1 MNAFEN
7 AQRQLKAAQAAAQLT
22 DSQLDFL
29 SHPKR
34 AVHVSFPVKLDDGST
49 KYFQGFR
56 MLYND
61 LRGPGKGGIR
71 FHHHVDE
78 QEVKALSFWMT
89 IKNAVLDLPLGGGK
103 GGVIINPKEHSEAE
117 LERVARGFIRALHK
131 EVGPT
136 IDVPAPDVYTNPQVM
151 AWMLDEYETITGN
164 HAPGLITGKPI
175 ELGGSQARGYAT
187 AQGGAYVL
195 KDVAEEYDLDPFK
208 TRVVIQGFG
217 NAGMHMA
224 RILSEWNYKIIGI
237 SDSSTGLYDENGI
250 DIEKAMLHKQTKR
263 TLQGFA
269 AKEITNEELLAL
281 DCEVLVPAAL
291 ENAIT
296 EANADKVQA
305 KYLIELANGPVTPDA
320 DAILEKKGIIV
331 IPDVLANAGGVTV
344 SYFEWVQ
351 NNQGYYWTE
360 ERVLE
365 ELDKRM
371 DKSFKDML
379 ELVRENDVSW
389 RTAAFMLALKRLVI
403 AHELRGHGSAQ

>member
-7 AQRQLKAAQAAAQLT
+7 AQKQLESAKIAAKYTDNQLA
-22 DSQLDFL
+22 FL
-29 SHPKR
+29 AHPKR
-34 AVHVSFPVKLDDGST
+34 AVHVSFPVKMDDGT
-49 KYFQGFR
+49 TRFFQGFR

-78 QEVKALSFWMT
+78 HEVKALSFWMT

-103 GGVIINPKEHSEAE
+103 GGVIINPKEHSQTE
-117 LERVARGFIRALHK
+117 LERVSRGFIRALHG
-131 EVGPT
+131 VLGPE

-151 AWMLDEYETITGN
+151 AWMVDEYETITGK

-175 ELGGSQARGYAT
+175 ELGGSQARGYST

-195 KDVAEEYDLDPFK
+195 KDVAEEYNLDPFK

-224 RILSEWNYKIIGI
+224 RILREWNYKIIAI
-237 SDSSTGLYDENGI
+237 SDSSTALYDEQGI
-250 DIEKAMLHKQTKR
+250 NIDKAISHKQTKR
-263 TLQGFA
+263 SLKGFGT
-269 AKEITNEELLAL
+269 KEITNDALLAL
-281 DCEVLVPAAL
+281 DCEILVPAAL

-296 EANADKVQA
+296 KENANAVQA
-305 KYLIELANGPVTPDA
+305 KFLIELANGPVTPEA
-320 DAILEKKGIIV
+320 DEILNKKGVIV

-360 ERVLE
+360 ETVLE
-365 ELDKRM
+365 ELEKRM
-371 DKSFKDML
+371 HKSFKDIFQ
-379 ELVRENDVSW
+379 LVKDNDVSW
-389 RTAAFMLALKRLVI
+389 RTAAFMLALQRLVVVNN
-403 AHELRGHGSAQ
+403 LRGHGE